1 MTLFGNK
8 MHYYEEHKNWDS
20 LYPHLTRN
28 SRPIWGG
35 HFLQGWLKWIRCS
48 LWPRGIYNLVEAKQR
63 QAWSIIPLWAGQWG
77 PRADVL
83 TGPLPVDCVYFPG
96 LLKPGTFSREELVD
110 VLRAAVV
117 DRKGEGW
124 EGQVPRDP
132 EGEASS
138 PEPSEDLVRYFTK
151 TCGVTSWFS
160 HSRTSLAATSH
171 VLSLPQ
177 HHGMQ
182 LWRGR
187 V

>member
-1 MTLFGNK
+1 MGSTSG
-8 MHYYEEHKNWDS
+8 S
-20 LYPHLTRN
+20 SN
-28 SRPIWGG
+28 SPVVYKTVPR
-35 HFLQGWLKWIRCS
+35 HQLQRRGASKPS
-48 LWPRGIYNLVEAKQR
+48 DPRGDQ
-63 QAWSIIPLWAGQWG
+63 P
-77 PRADVL
+77 
-83 TGPLPVDCVYFPG
+83 FPG
-96 LLKPGTFSREELVD
+96 LLRPGTFSLEELVD

-132 EGEASS
+132 EGEVSS

-182 LWRGR
+182 LWRGITR
-187 V
+187 ELCTSRLSVKC